1 MQLESLVYAIT
12 LCVYVHAGLGI
23 RSACLWACVVRLSA
37 GLHIF
42 FAGGVTFHYNQC
54 DTGTIKRTW
63 RASTVMV
70 CGGGT
75 ASDLNSAL
83 VDTPIL

>member
-42 FAGGVTFHYNQC
+42 FAGG
-54 DTGTIKRTW
+54 GLPSTIISVI
-63 RASTVMV
+63 RAPSKELGEPLQSWCVV
-70 CGGGT
+70 GEQ
-75 ASDLNSAL
+75 LL
-83 VDTPIL
+83 I